1 MVIPKKEKKMKKI
14 FYLLAAAATLLAASC
29 NKIETTEQEITP
41 DAIQLNIKVA
51 NLTGTPDTKA
61 AKTGWVSGDKIN
73 IWLDDWN
80 YPEPKENH
88 IPDMVITYDGSA
100 WKVSSQVSGLSARLK
115 ANGKLTAVFEGYND
129 LSKYTY
135 ALKDGEWFY
144 PVKVLGIDDVYNS
157 PMVVAANGLSYS
169 YSNGT
174 ITANLDNWKIHTQ
187 FKVLLKNDNS
197 KLIHSADK
205 YYLQVKNITTGK
217 YASAKGTIGVNPRNP
232 VKNYPTIQYGQ
243 SNMKGF
249 AGGVQEADGIA
260 FYYINLSASSE
271 DIQFTLY
278 NSQDATVTT
287 YTAIGKTVTCNDKKC
302 IGVAINYSK
311 FTTLLSALS
320 GSFSVSDTKKV
331 HFSHGNLRYTVSS
344 GIWDFYPN
352 QYDCASTYESNVISL
367 FNWGYNKTQSII
379 PDGSF
384 TNNVSL
390 ASGNLVSEQ
399 DWGYH
404 VGEKNTWRTLT
415 TKEWQYLFNEGAY
428 ANATRAGL
436 YAYGVTVAGRPNCT
450 VLYPDGFKGT
460 KVSNGDLTSYDTASE
475 WEEAQSE
482 GVVCLPAVG
491 SRNGANVSNVGV
503 LGNYWSSTAY
513 NYNRADN
520 MYFDKDKILPG
531 TYSYKD
537 NAYAVR
543 LVTAAK

>member
-1 MVIPKKEKKMKKI
+1 MKKI

-29 NKIETTEQEITP
+29 NKIETTEQKITP

-51 NLTGTPDTKA
+51 NLTDTPDTKA
-61 AKTGWVSGDKIN
+61 AKTRWVSGDKIN
-73 IWLDDWN
+73 IWFDDWN
-80 YPEPKENH
+80 LTAQAENH
-88 IPDMVITYDGSA
+88 IPDMVITYNGSV

-115 ANGKLTAVFEGYND
+115 ANGKLTALFEGYND

-135 ALKDGEWFY
+135 NYDRGEWFH
-144 PVKVLGIDDVYNS
+144 PAIVKPEIANYSEVYNS
-157 PMVVAANGLSYS
+157 PMVAYAEGLPYS
-169 YSNGT
+169 YSDGT
-174 ITANLDNWKIHTQ
+174 ITANLDNWNFYTM

-197 KLIHSADK
+197 KLIHSAEK
-205 YYLQVKNITTGK
+205 YYLQVKNITANT
-217 YASAKGTIGVNPRNP
+217 YAAAKGAIIVRPGSDNPSIGNGSCNNSGVAAG
-232 VKNYPTIQYGQ
+232 VK
-243 SNMKGF
+243 
-249 AGGVQEADGIA
+249 EADGIA
-260 FYYINLSASSE
+260 FYYIELSASSA

-278 NSQDATVTT
+278 NGQDETVTT
-287 YTAIGKTVTCNDKKC
+287 YTATGKTVTPDTKKC
-302 IGVAINYSK
+302 TYVAINYSK
-311 FTTLLSALS
+311 FTTLSSALS
-320 GSFSVSDTKKV
+320 GSFSVSKTQKV

-344 GIWDFYPN
+344 GVWDFYPN

-415 TKEWQYLFNEGAY
+415 TQEWQYLFNEGAY

-436 YAYGVTVAGRPNCT
+436 YAYGVTVAGKANCT
-450 VLYPDGFKGT
+450 VLYPDGFSGT

-475 WEEAQSE
+475 WEAAQNE

-491 SRNGANVSNVGV
+491 YRSSGSVNDVNQTAT
-503 LGNYWSSTAY
+503 YWSSTAY
-513 NYNRADN
+513 DSNNAYIVYFNSTILFPGSYNNRDH
-520 MYFDKDKILPG
+520 G
-531 TYSYKD
+531 
-537 NAYAVR
+537 YAVR
-543 LVTAAK
+543 LVTDAK